1 MRKVNKQQAFQVL
14 IEERMQ
20 AGLSYVDCMVEY
32 MTEHQLE
39 PKQVAKLLT
48 ELFDQAQLQD
58 QLENLASYLLQVKM
72 MVGMYRKD
80 VFVVV

>member
-39 PKQVAKLLT
+39 PKQVAKLISPA
-48 ELFDQAQLQD
+48 F
-58 QLENLASYLLQVKM
+58 LEKVTKEAVANNVI
-72 MVGMYRKD
+72 KD
-80 VFVVV
+80 DEEKGSTLPL

>member
-39 PKQVAKLLT
+39 PKQVAKLISPA
-48 ELFDQAQLQD
+48 F
-58 QLENLASYLLQVKM
+58 LEKVTKEAVANNVI
-72 MVGMYRKD
+72 KD
-80 VFVVV
+80 DEEKWSVLPL

>member
-39 PKQVAKLLT
+39 PKQVAKLISPA
-48 ELFDQAQLQD
+48 F
-58 QLENLASYLLQVKM
+58 LEKVTKEAVANNVI
-72 MVGMYRKD
+72 
-80 VFVVV
+80 